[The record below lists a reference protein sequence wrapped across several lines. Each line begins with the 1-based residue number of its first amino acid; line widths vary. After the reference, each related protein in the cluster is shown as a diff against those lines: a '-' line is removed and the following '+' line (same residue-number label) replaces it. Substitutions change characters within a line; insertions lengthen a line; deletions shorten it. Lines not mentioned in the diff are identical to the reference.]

1 MRRIPRMQLGNYE
14 ALLQLATGGMATVYV
29 ARQIGAA
36 GFERLVVVKRVHP
49 HLLSNREFYDMF
61 RDEAR
66 VAAMLHH
73 PNVVPVTD
81 VVEADGELFL
91 VMEYVDSVALS
102 TLLKAAADLGQRLP
116 PAAVVRVMVD
126 TLSGLHAAHEALDMR
141 GNRLEIVH
149 RDISPQNLIVGV
161 DGTSRLID
169 FGVAKARHRLT
180 ETKSGSLKGKY
191 GYMSPEQTKAQPI
204 DRRADL
210 FSAGI
215 VLWEALSGARLFRG
229 ENEFDTIRRIAEG
242 PIAAP
247 SSIVASLPRELDAV
261 VLKALAR
268 DRDQRFQTAT
278 EFIEALEGAYFPAPT
293 RDVAAIV
300 KAYCGERVDGR
311 RKTLQAMLE
320 GRIAPLSTP
329 RIPVG
334 GDDSELPTS
343 ASGPSSRR
351 RLVEGRDQEGT
362 ESQIAATH
370 DAPAVLRGPRRTV
383 AIGLAGTVLAAVIG
397 VGIAFSTRAHP
408 AAAPV
413 LVATASATGSSRDV
427 GADEVVLELT
437 ADAPIDRVSAP
448 GIHGAQV
455 DGAHAKLVVARWG
468 GELPI
473 EAALEGG
480 STARAVAQS
489 DGMREI
495 RLLTVPAPL
504 SVASSAP
511 PAVAPPPAP
520 EARPTP
526 RPARPPPGPRPAGE
540 LQANPYGP

>member
-1 MRRIPRMQLGNYE
+1 M
-14 ALLQLATGGMATVYV
+14 
-29 ARQIGAA
+29 
-36 GFERLVVVKRVHP
+36 
-49 HLLSNREFYDMF
+49 
-61 RDEAR
+61 
-66 VAAMLHH
+66 
-73 PNVVPVTD
+73 
-81 VVEADGELFL
+81 
-91 VMEYVDSVALS
+91 
-102 TLLKAAADLGQRLP
+102 
-116 PAAVVRVMVD
+116 
-126 TLSGLHAAHEALDMR
+126 
-141 GNRLEIVH
+141 
-149 RDISPQNLIVGV
+149 
-161 DGTSRLID
+161 
-169 FGVAKARHRLT
+169 
-180 ETKSGSLKGKY
+180 
-191 GYMSPEQTKAQPI
+191 
-204 DRRADL
+204 
-210 FSAGI
+210 
-215 VLWEALSGARLFRG
+215 
-229 ENEFDTIRRIAEG
+229 
-242 PIAAP
+242 
-247 SSIVASLPRELDAV
+247 
-261 VLKALAR
+261 
-268 DRDQRFQTAT
+268 
-278 EFIEALEGAYFPAPT
+278 
-293 RDVAAIV
+293 
-300 KAYCGERVDGR
+300 
-311 RKTLQAMLE
+311 
-320 GRIAPLSTP
+320 
-329 RIPVG
+329 
-334 GDDSELPTS
+334 
-343 ASGPSSRR
+343 
-351 RLVEGRDQEGT
+351 
-362 ESQIAATH
+362 
-370 DAPAVLRGPRRTV
+370 